1 LSALLPP
8 PRLAR
13 TSVAFVSHRAGYNW
27 QAMSIRPIFQR
38 GWLPPWGVEALR
50 RTFETLFRILTRVE
64 VRGLENL
71 PASGGFILS
80 SNHLSRLDAP
90 LIFIL
95 LKGRKLTAFAADT
108 YRPRP
113 FFRAILRSIDV
124 IWVHRGAIGPSTI
137 RYAIHALRNGS
148 AIGVAPEGTR
158 SPTHALIE
166 GKTGAAFLALAAGVP
181 IVPIALDNPEK
192 ILPSLARLRR
202 QPVTITV
209 GKPIVLPPQP
219 DGHRPDSQTLEDDT
233 TEVMCRIAAM
243 LPPER
248 RGVYA
253 DHPRLK
259 EMLAG
264 G

>member
-13 TSVAFVSHRAGYNW
+13 TGVAFVSHRAGYNW

-158 SPTHALIE
+158 SQSTHALIE
-166 GKTGAAFLALAAGVP
+166 ARDGVSFLAARTGVP
-181 IVPIALDNPEK
+181 I
-192 ILPSLARLRR
+192 LPVAVWGTETIPQLLPRLRR
-202 QPVTITV
+202 ARVFLRI
-209 GKPIVLPPQP
+209 GKPFSLPV
-219 DGHRPDSQTLEDDT
+219 RPHARGEELDRYTEDI
-233 TEVMCRIAAM
+233 MCSIAAL
-243 LPPER
+243 LPHAY

-253 DHPRLK
+253 DHPRLA
-259 EMLAG
+259 EWEARLAA
-264 G
+264 